1 MHHEQHMRH
10 VDTRSAFE
18 VVDPNVEGGI
28 RAVGVMAT
36 ASFNNITHQEWVM
49 EMYDR
54 GRWVVIRPPVRLRNR
69 DWPEFVATRPW
80 LRVVPAD
87 GSSHDVERAKQA
99 EYALIDGSIV
109 VGGRRYV
116 VQVLPGLRV
125 RVIPEKGK
133 VLVYDRDAFIEAV
146 ADGAMLA

>member
-10 VDTRSAFE
+10 LDTRSAFE
-18 VVDPNVEGGI
+18 VVDPRVEGGI
-28 RAVGVMAT
+28 RPMGVMAT
-36 ASFNNITHQEWVM
+36 ASFNNITHHEWVM
-49 EMYDR
+49 EMLDR
-54 GRWVVIRPPVRLRNR
+54 GRWTVIRPPVRLRNR
-69 DWPEFVATRPW
+69 DYPDYVVNRPW

-99 EYALIDGSIV
+99 EQALIDGYV
-109 VGGRRYV
+109 TVCGRRYV

-125 RVIPEKGK
+125 RVIPDKGK
-133 VLVYDRDAFIEAV
+133 VLVYDREAFIEAV